1 MVRDSLS
8 RPILAVFDLDGTLTT
23 RDTSLPFIAFAR
35 GRSRLI
41 GSMAAALPFLLA
53 DMSVAFKREADA
65 AGRCLE
71 RVWGRWEVEFHQRLL
86 RTMFQ
91 GMEQEAFLEL
101 GRRFAAEVMDA
112 MVSPAGLEQVSWHR
126 AKGHECILVT
136 ASIDCYVE
144 PWGRRVG
151 FDKVLGSRMAIDT
164 LARVRGGFE
173 GEPCWG
179 EAKLCRLRDEVG
191 PLDGYTVVVY
201 GNEPGD
207 LALLARADHA
217 VRVSARGSWPRLS
230 AEVRRALMV
239 TDSRGGA

>member
-8 RPILAVFDLDGTLTT
+8 RPTLAVFDLDGTLTT

-35 GRSRLI
+35 GRSRLV
-41 GSMAAALPFLLA
+41 GSMVAALPFLLA
-53 DMSVAFKREADA
+53 DMSVAFKREVGA
-65 AGRCLE
+65 AGRCLG
-71 RVWGRWEVEFHQRLL
+71 RVWGRWEVEVHQRLL
-86 RTMFQ
+86 CTMFQ
-91 GMEQEAFLEL
+91 GMEQEVFLEL
-101 GRRFAAEVMDA
+101 GRSFAAEVMDA
-112 MVSPAGLEQVSWHR
+112 MVSPAGLEQVAWHR
-126 AKGHECILVT
+126 ARGHECILVT

-179 EAKLCRLRDEVG
+179 EAKLRRLRDEVG
-191 PLDGYTVVVY
+191 PLEGYTVVVY

-207 LALLARADHA
+207 LALLSGADHA
-217 VRVSARGSWPRLS
+217 VLVRAGDSWPRMS
-230 AEVRRALMV
+230 AEVRSALNG
-239 TDSRGGA
+239 D

>member
-1 MVRDSLS
+1 
-8 RPILAVFDLDGTLTT
+8 
-23 RDTSLPFIAFAR
+23 
-35 GRSRLI
+35 
-41 GSMAAALPFLLA
+41 
-53 DMSVAFKREADA
+53 
-65 AGRCLE
+65 
-71 RVWGRWEVEFHQRLL
+71 
-86 RTMFQ
+86 MFQ

-112 MVSPAGLEQVSWHR
+112 MVSPAGLEQVAWHR
-126 AKGHECILVT
+126 TRGHECILVT

-151 FDKVLGSRMAIDT
+151 FDKVLGSRMEIDA

-179 EAKLCRLRDEVG
+179 EAKLRRLRDEVG

-217 VRVSARGSWPRLS
+217 VRVSAGGSWPRLS
-230 AEVRRALMV
+230 AEVRRALHG
-239 TDSRGGA
+239 D